1 MKELLLVTAAW
12 LHLIATV
19 IWIGGIAFI
28 LFIAM
33 PSARQVMGTD
43 AGKLMGDVSKRFTP
57 VANYSIVLLV
67 LTGATMAVLNNR
79 FSSSAILENN
89 WIIILAAKHVLVFT
103 MIVIHFYR
111 GLILAPKI
119 MRMESK
125 PRKMSLQNLSI
136 NLVKAN
142 FGLGLMVILL
152 SAIINSM

>member
-1 MKELLLVTAAW
+1 MNELILATASW

-19 IWIGGIAFI
+19 IWIGGIGFI

-43 AGKLMGDVSKRFTP
+43 AGKLMCDVSKRFTP
-57 VANYSIVLLV
+57 VANYSIALLV
-67 LTGATMAVLNNR
+67 LTGAAMAVLNNR

-89 WIIILAAKHVLVFT
+89 WIIILAVKHVLVFT

-111 GLILAPKI
+111 GRILAPKI
-119 MRMESK
+119 MKMESEPGK
-125 PRKMSLQNLSI
+125 VALQNLSL

-142 FGLGLMVILL
+142 FGLGLMVLLL
-152 SAIINSM
+152 SAIFNSL

>member
-1 MKELLLVTAAW
+1 MNELILATASW

-43 AGKLMGDVSKRFTP
+43 AGKLMGVVSKRFTP
-57 VANYSIVLLV
+57 VANYSIALLV

-79 FSSSAILENN
+79 FTSSTILDNN
-89 WIIILAAKHVLVFT
+89 WIIILAAKHILVLT

-111 GLILAPKI
+111 GWILAPKI
-119 MRMESK
+119 VRMESK
-125 PRKMSLQNLSI
+125 PGKVALQNLSI

-142 FGLGLMVILL
+142 FGLGLMVLLL
-152 SAIINSM
+152 SAIFNSM

>member
-12 LHLIATV
+12 LHLLASV

-89 WIIILAAKHVLVFT
+89 WIIILAAKHILVFT

-142 FGLGLMVILL
+142 FGLGLMVLLL
-152 SAIINSM
+152 SAIFNSM

>member
-79 FSSSAILENN
+79 FSSSTILENN
-89 WIIILAAKHVLVFT
+89 WIIILAAKHILVFT

>member
-1 MKELLLVTAAW
+1 MNELILATASW

-57 VANYSIVLLV
+57 VANYSIALLV
-67 LTGATMAVLNNR
+67 LTGATTAVLNNR
-79 FSSSAILENN
+79 FTSSTILDNN
-89 WIIILAAKHVLVFT
+89 WIIILAAKHILVFT

-111 GLILAPKI
+111 GRILAPKI
-119 MRMESK
+119 MRMGSK
-125 PRKMSLQNLSI
+125 PRKVALQNLSI

-142 FGLGLMVILL
+142 FGLGLMVLLL
-152 SAIINSM
+152 SAIFNSM